1 MAKKGPLKKV
11 IREFGV
17 AERLIHGTMVKGP
30 WLMEE
35 LECGH
40 IIRKPSDLHGE
51 YDAVRRRCV
60 QCAAAQQVRAADIDP
75 LCPECHCE
83 LHLTTAGDHVC
94 RNEACG
100 SYR

>member
-1 MAKKGPLKKV
+1 MEKHYFMTLQGVFFPEDRFCAKCGEYFTHPNHLHGRDCQCKTCQQ
-11 IREFGV
+11 
-17 AERLIHGTMVKGP
+17 ERLLTP
-30 WLMEE
+30 
-35 LECGH
+35 
-40 IIRKPSDLHGE
+40 
-51 YDAVRRRCV
+51 
-60 QCAAAQQVRAADIDP
+60 RAADIDP

>member
-1 MAKKGPLKKV
+1 MSHTHKWYISRDYDGFIEGLCEDESCMAHLT
-11 IREFGV
+11 E
-17 AERLIHGTMVKGP
+17 
-30 WLMEE
+30 EE
-35 LECGH
+35 LVA
-40 IIRKPSDLHGE
+40 RVN
-51 YDAVRRRCV
+51 AVE
-60 QCAAAQQVRAADIDP
+60 QMRAADIDP

>member
-1 MAKKGPLKKV
+1 MEYLPQVKVSKEDFLALSDLAGEMSIMDYMSKV
-11 IREFGV
+11 IHEHV
-17 AERLIHGTMVKGP
+17 
-30 WLMEE
+30 
-35 LECGH
+35 
-40 IIRKPSDLHGE
+40 
-51 YDAVRRRCV
+51 
-60 QCAAAQQVRAADIDP
+60 AAQQVRAADIDP